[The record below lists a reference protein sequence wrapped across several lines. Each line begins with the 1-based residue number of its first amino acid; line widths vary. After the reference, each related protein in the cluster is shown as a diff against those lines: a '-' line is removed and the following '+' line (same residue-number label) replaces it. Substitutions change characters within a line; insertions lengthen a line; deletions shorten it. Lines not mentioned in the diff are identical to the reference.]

1 MLPAMLAARHPEP
14 DMPDVAA
21 ALRPAERSLLRF
33 ITCGSV
39 DDGKSTLL
47 GRLLWETGAVY
58 EDQAE
63 ALARDSERFGTDGKN
78 RDFALLVDGL
88 SAEREQGIT
97 IDVAYRYFATP
108 RRAFIAADTPGH
120 EQYTRNMATGASTAD
135 VAILLVDA
143 RKGVL
148 PQTRRHSSIVSLVGV
163 RDVIL
168 AMNKMDLV
176 GFDEAVFRRIEAE
189 YRALV
194 ARLGFRSIHVLPLV
208 ARDGDTLTRHSGRMP
223 WYAGPTLLD
232 LLETLEPALPVDGR
246 FFLPVQ
252 WVNRPNADFRGFSGT
267 VASGQIRVGDP
278 VTILPQGRASR
289 IAEILTPEGARNA
302 AKAGEAVTVT
312 LADETD
318 VARGDV
324 ITVGHRPPHG
334 TGTLTVRLLVLGER
348 VLAPGDRLLLKLGSA
363 TVPVRFEALTHELSV
378 EDLTPRPARQ
388 LAMNGI
394 GKAVLRPEAPLFA
407 LPYNECQPLGSF
419 LLIDPMTHATL
430 AMGVIE
436 TASGPSREASPRH
449 SAPVHALLLRFWPSH
464 RPEQIRSA
472 ITILLFALTGF
483 LLTGTLA
490 DALILAAL
498 DGIGRPLLITLQ
510 ERFWPPGEK
519 PAPSMGPEPGLD
531 GGGI

>member
-1 MLPAMLAARHPEP
+1 MPPALLAARRPEP
-14 DMPDVAA
+14 DFPEAGALPD
-21 ALRPAERSLLRF
+21 PAGRSLLRF

-58 EDQAE
+58 EDQAD

-78 RDFALLVDGL
+78 RDYALLVDGL

-135 VAILLVDA
+135 AAILLVDA

-163 RDVIL
+163 KDVIL
-168 AMNKMDLV
+168 AINKMDLV
-176 GFDEAVFRRIEAE
+176 GFDEAVFRRIESE
-189 YRALV
+189 YRALA
-194 ARLGFRSIHVLPLV
+194 ARLGFRSIHALPLV

-223 WYAGPTLLD
+223 WYGGPTLLD

-246 FFLPVQ
+246 FYLPVQ

-289 IAEILTPEGARNA
+289 IAEILTPEGARDA
-302 AKAGEAVTVT
+302 ARGGDAVTVT

-324 ITVGHRPPHG
+324 ITVGHRPAH
-334 TGTLTVRLLVLGER
+334 TSGTLTARLLVLGER
-348 VLAPGDRLLLKLGSA
+348 VLAPGDRLLAKLGMA
-363 TVPVRFEALTHELSV
+363 TVPVRFETLAHELSV
-378 EDLTPRPARQ
+378 EDLSPQPARH

-394 GKAVLRPEAPLFA
+394 GKAILRPEAPLFA
-407 LPYNECQPLGSF
+407 LPYDECKILGSF
-419 LLIDPMTHATL
+419 LLIDPTTHATL
-430 AMGVIE
+430 AMGIIE
-436 TASGPSREASPRH
+436 AVSSRSREASPQRSEDAH
-449 SAPVHALLLRFWPSH
+449 PRRARLQPSL
-464 RPEQIRSA
+464 RPERIRSA
-472 ITILLFALTGF
+472 ITTLLFAVAGF

-490 DALILAAL
+490 GALILAAL
-498 DGIGRPLLITLQ
+498 DGIGRPLLISLQ
-510 ERFWPPGEK
+510 ERFWPVEKK
-519 PAPSMGPEPGLD
+519 PALSGAPEPGLD

>member
-1 MLPAMLAARHPEP
+1 MLPAVLAARHPEP
-14 DMPDVAA
+14 DLPQVAQA
-21 ALRPAERSLLRF
+21 IRPAERSLLRF

-63 ALARDSERFGTDGKN
+63 ALARDSARFGTDGKN
-78 RDFALLVDGL
+78 RDYALLVDGL

-163 RDVIL
+163 KDIIVAI
-168 AMNKMDLV
+168 NKMDLV

-189 YRALV
+189 YRAL
-194 ARLGFRSIHVLPLV
+194 AEQLGFRSIHVLPLV
-208 ARDGDTLTRHSGRMP
+208 ARDGDTLTRRSGRMP

-232 LLETLEPALPVDGR
+232 LIETLEPVLPTDGR

-252 WVNRPNADFRGFSGT
+252 WVNRPDADFRGFSGT
-267 VASGQIRVGDP
+267 IASGQIRVGDP

-289 IAEILTPEGARNA
+289 IAEILTPEGTRSA

-324 ITVGHRPPHG
+324 ITLGHRPGHT
-334 TGTLTVRLLVLGER
+334 TGTLTARLLVLGER
-348 VLAPGDRLLLKLGSA
+348 RLAPGDRMLIKLGCA
-363 TVPVRFEALTHELSV
+363 TVPARFEALAHELSV
-378 EDLTPRPARQ
+378 EDLSPRPAGH

-394 GKAVLRPEAPLFA
+394 GKVVLRPEAPLFA
-407 LPYNECQPLGSF
+407 LPYEECRTLGSF
-419 LLIDPMTHATL
+419 LLIDPITHATM
-430 AMGVIE
+430 AMGVID
-436 TASGPSREASPRH
+436 TVSGPSREASTRPGKP
-449 SAPVHALLLRFWPSH
+449 APAVLPLFWPAN
-464 RPEQIRSA
+464 RAERVRLA
-472 ITILLFALTGF
+472 VTTLAFALAGF
-483 LLTGTLA
+483 LLIGTVAGALA
-490 DALILAAL
+490 LAAL
-498 DGIGRPLLITLQ
+498 DAIGRPLLHALQ
-510 ERFWPPGEK
+510 DRFWPAGER
-519 PAPSMGPEPGLD
+519 PASAPVPEPGLD